1 MSDEAWPGGGSASSW
16 GGAPLTAQE
25 LREYAAEIGSLG
37 LVDSP
42 ELRFRRYRDGRL
54 LLVGAGGPGGPLSAA
69 LLSGALRAGCRDI
82 GVLGADPFDPG
93 LATLV
98 ERARRDGAQRVRPGP
113 DLDLEALGAV
123 DVVLH
128 LSGSVR
134 ELAATA
140 ERCAA
145 AGVFLGQALIGDDEL
160 WTGPVGP
167 AARTAV
173 ASAWRRLRG
182 VPRPASAADA
192 GRPAEI
198 AAGQLLRAWFACA
211 TGTARPAGPP
221 YLLRTELPHGTA
233 VPHRILPLRAGP
245 AAPGVTEARARAAF
259 LGRQGGEAVD
269 GGELCARADAVTDPR
284 TGLLGT
290 TRCEEITLGAGSR
303 WECRTAVAD
312 PLGARPAG
320 TPDVVVTGHG
330 EDREAARVQTLLTAL
345 AAYGALAAHG
355 CRVARARDDGADAW
369 GLDLVTGAL
378 RRIPARHAH
387 PAPAGGVPYRPPVGA
402 AAGLTWAHAV
412 EAGLVQHCEELL
424 TRRLADRTTRVP
436 RLPLPAD
443 EAPGAAH
450 PLSLLRA
457 LGEPVAHD
465 LSALLSV
472 PACGIRLG
480 SRTALAVGATP
491 AEAVRTAAE
500 RALLA
505 QRLPAGAIPA
515 ITPEQERPAEFF
527 PGPRGTAGRPRFAEA
542 LRAQGRTPVAVLL
555 DHDPEAVVV
564 LPYVVQVILADE

>member
-1 MSDEAWPGGGSASSW
+1 MSDEAWPDGGSAPSW
-16 GGAPLTAQE
+16 GGAPLTAEE
-25 LREYAAEIGSLG
+25 LREYATEIGSLG
-37 LVDSP
+37 PVDLP
-42 ELRFRRYRDGRL
+42 GPRFRRYRDGRL
-54 LLVGAGGPGGPLSAA
+54 LLVGAGGPLSAA

-82 GVLGADPFDPG
+82 GVVGADPSDPG
-93 LATLV
+93 FTALV
-98 ERARRDGAQRVRPGP
+98 ERARRDGAQRVRPRP
-113 DLDLEALGAV
+113 ELDLETPGAA

-145 AGVFLGQALIGDDEL
+145 TGVFLGQALIGDDEL

-182 VPRPASAADA
+182 VPRRTPVADG

-211 TGTARPAGPP
+211 TGTARSAGTP
-221 YLLRTELPHGTA
+221 YLLRTELPRGTT
-233 VPHRILPLRAGP
+233 VPHRILPLCAGP
-245 AAPGVTEARARAAF
+245 AAPRVTEVRARAAF

-269 GGELCARADAVTDPR
+269 GGELCARAEAVTDPR

-320 TPDVVVTGHG
+320 TPDAVVTGHG
-330 EDREAARVQTLLTAL
+330 GDREAARVQTLLTAL
-345 AAYGALAAHG
+345 AAYGTLAAHG
-355 CRVARARDDGADAW
+355 CRAARAPDDGADDAW

-378 RRIPARHAH
+378 RRVPVRDAH
-387 PAPAGGVPYRPPVGA
+387 PAPDGGVPYRPPVGA

-412 EAGLVQHCEELL
+412 EAGLAQHCEELL
-424 TRRLADRTTRVP
+424 SQRLADRTTRVP

-480 SRTALAVGATP
+480 SRTALAVGATR
-491 AEAVRTAAE
+491 AEAMRTAAE

-505 QRLPAGAIPA
+505 QRLPAGAVPA

-527 PGPRGTAGRPRFAEA
+527 PNPRGTAGRPRLAEA

-555 DHDPEAVVV
+555 DHDPQAVVV
-564 LPYVVQVILADE
+564 LPYVVQVILADV

>member
-1 MSDEAWPGGGSASSW
+1 MEPWVSDEAWPDGGSAPSW

-25 LREYAAEIGSLG
+25 LREYATEIGSLG
-37 LVDSP
+37 PAGSP
-42 ELRFRRYRDGRL
+42 EPRFRRYRDGRL
-54 LLVGAGGPGGPLSAA
+54 LLVGAAGPLSAA

-82 GVLGADPFDPG
+82 GVVGADPSDPG
-93 LATLV
+93 LTALV
-98 ERARRDGAQRVRPGP
+98 ERARRDGAQRVRPRP
-113 DLDLEALGAV
+113 DLDLETPGAA

-128 LSGSVR
+128 LSGSLR

-145 AGVFLGQALIGDDEL
+145 TGVFLGQALIGDDEL
-160 WTGPVGP
+160 WTGPLGP

-182 VPRPASAADA
+182 VPRRTPVADG

-198 AAGQLLRAWFACA
+198 AAGQLLRAWFAWA
-211 TGTARPAGPP
+211 TGTARPAGAP
-221 YLLRTELPHGTA
+221 YLLRTELPHGTT
-233 VPHRILPLRAGP
+233 VPHRILPLP
-245 AAPGVTEARARAAF
+245 AAPRVTEVRARAAF

-269 GGELCARADAVTDPR
+269 AGELCARADAVTDPR

-320 TPDVVVTGHG
+320 TPDAVVTGHG
-330 EDREAARVQTLLTAL
+330 GDRETARVQTLLTAL
-345 AAYGALAAHG
+345 AAYGTLVAYG
-355 CRVARARDDGADAW
+355 CRAARARDDGADAW

-378 RRIPARHAH
+378 RRVPVRDAH
-387 PAPAGGVPYRPPVGA
+387 PAPDGEVPYRPPVGA

-412 EAGLVQHCEELL
+412 EAGLAQHCEELL
-424 TRRLADRTTRVP
+424 SRRLADRATRVP

-443 EAPGAAH
+443 EAPGTAH

-472 PACGIRLG
+472 PACGVRLG
-480 SRTALAVGATP
+480 SRTALAVGATRV
-491 AEAVRTAAE
+491 EAMRTAAE

-505 QRLPAGAIPA
+505 QRLPAGAVPA

-527 PGPRGTAGRPRFAEA
+527 PKPRGTAGRPRFAEA

-555 DHDPEAVVV
+555 DHDPQAAVV
-564 LPYVVQVILADE
+564 LPYVVQVILADV